1 MLGGSE
7 LTEGYGTQAD
17 YFKWVKE
24 DANIR
29 QETIERA
36 LRDAFLDFI
45 EKHEVEVIVFSNMS
59 VFDLADAIIA
69 QPKILKP
76 LLATCNIAAR
86 AIERDLSIKNLN
98 TYDPKLDGQG
108 ASAIAGYIK
117 PFLPAYLEIP
127 TLCQIDRIAFI
138 DKEIRKEKG
147 RWEKKIVENLNILGN
162 LKFKKRIFM
171 SKGEK
176 FEMDAANPISGEIKY
191 GVDIKRIEARRDI
204 HKRCDEIV
212 NKAAKL
218 KGTYPGSI
226 FCAIIYYPFIDEHI
240 NIQNRLRS
248 ANIDHVVFASATNES
263 IENAV
268 KMLLSSLEGP
278 E

>member
-29 QETIERA
+29 QGTIERA

-59 VFDLADAIIA
+59 VFDLADSIIA

-98 TYDPKLDGQG
+98 TYNPKLNDPG

-138 DKEIRKEKG
+138 DKEIRMKKG
-147 RWEKKIVENLNILGN
+147 RWEKKIVENLNKLGN
-162 LKFKKRIFM
+162 LAFKKRTFT
-171 SKGEK
+171 SEGEK
-176 FEMDAANPISGEIKY
+176 FELDAATPITGDVRF
-191 GVDIKRIEARRDI
+191 GVDVKRIEARRDI

-218 KGTYPGSI
+218 KTEFPDSI
-226 FCAIIYYPFIDEHI
+226 FCAVIYYPFIE
-240 NIQNRLRS
+240 RLS
-248 ANIDHVVFASATNES
+248 TS
-263 IENAV
+263 
-268 KMLLSSLEGP
+268 
-278 E
+278 